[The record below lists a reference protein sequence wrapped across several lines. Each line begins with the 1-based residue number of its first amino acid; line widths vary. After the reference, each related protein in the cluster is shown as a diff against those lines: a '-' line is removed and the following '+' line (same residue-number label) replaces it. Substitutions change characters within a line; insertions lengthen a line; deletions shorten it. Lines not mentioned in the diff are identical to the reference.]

1 MRIEK
6 KTLNDALRVLGKVVC
21 QTSPVELYRSVRFVG
36 DVDGVMAMATDGVET
51 VSVILDAFAETEID
65 FCVPFKEL
73 KDQVRMGR
81 SETIE
86 LTGKFIE
93 FPELEE
99 PSADA
104 VSAILP
110 VNFGELL
117 TQAAPIVDR
126 TGYRRV
132 LHGINLS
139 NAGVTVTDGKQL
151 LHLPCILSLT
161 KDVTIPFPSALL
173 AAKTSEMGVLQV
185 WDKFFQIEIG
195 NFCWYGKLLE
205 GQYPN
210 WRGVIPSPESHDYS
224 ITLLDTEKVIAW
236 MKMIPSQKTTNGVEL
251 NVMPDGSV
259 TLVSCIQPN
268 FELNT
273 QATVSGV
280 QPRAVLTLDRE
291 IILRM
296 LLQGYN
302 TFSAHSDG
310 LVPVIASGG
319 SGQYIAMPIRTIS
332 KNPIPTNKENKEM
345 ETENTNVVEQ
355 TGATVKSND
364 TGFAMNCEKGNTG
377 NFEAAT
383 FNGNQRKITGVAL
396 SQGTQKQVGNF
407 DSCASIPVVN
417 PLDELGA
424 AVEEFKLKIKAMFEE
439 STALSRK
446 VKEAAPIQKQKERD
460 FIQARRGI
468 ERIRMAI

>member
-21 QTSPVELYRSVRFVG
+21 QTSPVELYQSVRFVG

-51 VSVILDAFAETEID
+51 VSVVVDAFTDAEID

-73 KDQVRMGR
+73 KDLVRMGR

-86 LTGKFIE
+86 LSGKFIE

-99 PSADA
+99 PTAEA

-117 TQAAPIVDR
+117 AQVAPIVDR
-126 TGYRRV
+126 TGYRRI

-139 NAGVTVTDGKQL
+139 NAGVTATDGKQL
-151 LHLPCILSLT
+151 LHLPCVLSLV

-173 AAKTSEMGVLQV
+173 AAKTSEMGTLQV
-185 WDKFFQIEIG
+185 WDKFFQIEID
-195 NFCWYGKLLE
+195 NFKWQGKLLE

-224 ITLLDTEKVIAW
+224 ITLHDTEKVIAW
-236 MKMIPSQKTTNGVEL
+236 VKMIPNQKTTNGIEL

-273 QATVSGV
+273 QATVTGV
-280 QPRAVLTLDRE
+280 PPRAVLTLDRE

-296 LLQGYN
+296 LLQDYT
-302 TFSAHSDG
+302 TFKAHSDG

-319 SGQYIAMPIRTIS
+319 AGQYIAMPIRTIS

-345 ETENTNVVEQ
+345 ETENTNVVETQ
-355 TGATVKSND
+355 N
-364 TGFAMNCEKGNTG
+364 
-377 NFEAAT
+377 AA
-383 FNGNQRKITGVAL
+383 
-396 SQGTQKQVGNF
+396 
-407 DSCASIPVVN
+407 PVVN
-417 PLDELGA
+417 PLDELGTA
-424 AVEEFKLKIKAMFEE
+424 IEDFKLKIKAMFEE
-439 STALSRK
+439 STVLSRK
-446 VKEAAPIQKQKERD
+446 VKEVALIQKQKERD
-460 FIQARRGI
+460 FIQARRAI

>member
-6 KTLNDALRVLGKVVC
+6 KTLNNALRVLGKVVC

-36 DVDGVMAMATDGVET
+36 YGDGVMAMVTDGVET

-73 KDQVRMGR
+73 KDLVRMGR

-86 LTGKFIE
+86 LSGTYIE
-93 FPELEE
+93 FPDLEE
-99 PSADA
+99 PTEDM

-110 VNFGELL
+110 VNFGELIS
-117 TQAAPIVDR
+117 QAATVIDR
-126 TGYRRV
+126 SNYRR
-132 LHGINLS
+132 LLQGINLS
-139 NAGVTVTDGKQL
+139 NAGVTATDGKQL
-151 LHLPCILSLT
+151 LHLPCVLSLP

-195 NFCWYGKLLE
+195 NFSWHGKLLE

-224 ITLLDTEKVIAW
+224 ITLHEPEKVLNW
-236 MKMIPSQKTTNGVEL
+236 VKMIPCQKTTNGVEL

-273 QATVSGV
+273 QATVTGV
-280 QPRAVLTLDRE
+280 RPRAVLTLDRE

-296 LLQGYN
+296 LLQGYT
-302 TFSAHSDG
+302 TFKVHSDG
-310 LVPVIASGG
+310 QVPVLASGG
-319 SGQYIAMPIRTIS
+319 AGQYIAMPIRTI
-332 KNPIPTNKENKEM
+332 KTNPIPTNKENKEM
-345 ETENTNVVEQ
+345 ETENNVVEQ
-355 TGATVKSND
+355 TT
-364 TGFAMNCEKGNTG
+364 
-377 NFEAAT
+377 
-383 FNGNQRKITGVAL
+383 
-396 SQGTQKQVGNF
+396 
-407 DSCASIPVVN
+407 PVVN

-446 VKEAAPIQKQKERD
+446 VKEVALIQKQKERD
-460 FIQARRGI
+460 FIQARRAI

>member
-36 DVDGVMAMATDGVET
+36 DENGILAMATDGVET
-51 VSVILDAFAETEID
+51 VSVALDAFTESGID

-73 KDQVRMGR
+73 KDLVRIGR

-99 PSADA
+99 PSTDA

-117 TQAAPIVDR
+117 TQAASIVDR
-126 TGYRRV
+126 SNYRR
-132 LHGINLS
+132 LLQGINLS
-139 NAGVTVTDGKQL
+139 NVGVTATDGKQL
-151 LHLPCILSLT
+151 LHLPCVLSLA

-173 AAKTSEMGVLQV
+173 ATKTSEMGTLQV
-185 WDKFFQIEIG
+185 WDTFFQIEIG
-195 NFCWYGKLLE
+195 NFKWHGKLLE

-224 ITLLDTEKVIAW
+224 ITLHDTEKVIAW
-236 MKMIPSQKTTNGVEL
+236 VKMIPSQKTTNGIEL

-273 QATVSGV
+273 SATVTGV

-296 LLQGYN
+296 LLQGYT
-302 TFSAHSDG
+302 TFKAHSDG

-319 SGQYIAMPIRTIS
+319 AGQYIAMLIRTIN

-345 ETENTNVVEQ
+345 ETENINVVEPQ
-355 TGATVKSND
+355 N
-364 TGFAMNCEKGNTG
+364 
-377 NFEAAT
+377 AAP
-383 FNGNQRKITGVAL
+383 VA
-396 SQGTQKQVGNF
+396 
-407 DSCASIPVVN
+407 N

-439 STALSRK
+439 STALSHK
-446 VKEAAPIQKQKERD
+446 VKEVALIQKQKERD
-460 FIQARRGI
+460 FIQARRAI

>member
-1 MRIEK
+1 MRVEK
-6 KTLNDALRVLGKVVC
+6 RVLNDALRVLGKVVC
-21 QTSPVELYRSVRFVG
+21 QTSPVELYRSIRFVG
-36 DVDGVMAMATDGVET
+36 DADGVMAMATDGVEI
-51 VSVILDAFAETEID
+51 VSVILDAFAESEID

-73 KDQVRMGR
+73 KDLVRIGR

-86 LTGKFIE
+86 LNGTFIE

-117 TQAAPIVDR
+117 TQAASVVDR
-126 TGYRRV
+126 SNYRR
-132 LHGINLS
+132 LLQGINLS
-139 NAGVTVTDGKQL
+139 NAGVTATDGKQL
-151 LHLPCILSLT
+151 LHLPCVLSLA

-173 AAKTSEMGVLQV
+173 SAKTSEMGTLQV
-185 WDKFFQIEIG
+185 WDTFFQIEIG
-195 NFCWYGKLLE
+195 NFKWQGKLLE

-224 ITLLDTEKVIAW
+224 ITLHDIEKVLNW
-236 MKMIPSQKTTNGVEL
+236 VKTIPGQKNTNGVEL

-273 QATVSGV
+273 SATVTGV

-296 LLQGYN
+296 LLQGYT
-302 TFSAHSDG
+302 TFKAHSDG

-319 SGQYIAMPIRTIS
+319 AGQYIAMPIRTINQ
-332 KNPIPTNKENKEM
+332 NPIQPKQEEKKMEIEN
-345 ETENTNVVEQ
+345 NVVEQ
-355 TGATVKSND
+355 TA
-364 TGFAMNCEKGNTG
+364 
-377 NFEAAT
+377 
-383 FNGNQRKITGVAL
+383 
-396 SQGTQKQVGNF
+396 
-407 DSCASIPVVN
+407 PVVN

-424 AVEEFKLKIKAMFEE
+424 AVEEFKLKIKAMFDE

-446 VKEAAPIQKQKERD
+446 VKEVALIQKQKERD
-460 FIQARRGI
+460 FIQARRAI

>member
-6 KTLNDALRVLGKVVC
+6 KMLNDALRVLGKVVC
-21 QTSPVELYRSVRFVG
+21 QTSPVELYRSIRFVG
-36 DVDGVMAMATDGVET
+36 EENGIRAMATDGVET
-51 VSVILDAFAETEID
+51 VSVILDAFTETEID

-73 KDQVRMGR
+73 KDLVRIGR
-81 SETIE
+81 SETLE
-86 LTGKFIE
+86 LNGTFIE

-104 VSAILP
+104 ISAILP

-126 TGYRRV
+126 SGYRRV

-139 NAGVTVTDGKQL
+139 HAGVTATDGKQQ
-151 LHLPCILSLT
+151 LHLPCVLSLA

-173 AAKTSEMGVLQV
+173 AAKTSEIGIFRTWNNL
-185 WDKFFQIEIG
+185 FLIEIG
-195 NFCWYGKLLE
+195 NFKWHGKLLE

-210 WRGVIPSPESHDYS
+210 WRGVIPSAEGHDYS
-224 ITLLDTEKVIAW
+224 ITLHDPEKVIAW
-236 MKMIPSQKTTNGVEL
+236 VKMIPSQKTTNGIEL

-273 QATVSGV
+273 SATVTGV

-296 LLQGYN
+296 LLQGYT
-302 TFSAHSDG
+302 TFKAHSDG

-319 SGQYIAMPIRTIS
+319 SGQYIAMPIRTI
-332 KNPIPTNKENKEM
+332 KTNPTQPENKENKEM
-345 ETENTNVVEQ
+345 ETENTNVVEPQ
-355 TGATVKSND
+355 N
-364 TGFAMNCEKGNTG
+364 
-377 NFEAAT
+377 AA
-383 FNGNQRKITGVAL
+383 
-396 SQGTQKQVGNF
+396 
-407 DSCASIPVVN
+407 PVVN
-417 PLDELGA
+417 PLDELGTA
-424 AVEEFKLKIKAMFEE
+424 IEDFKLKIKAMFEE
-439 STALSRK
+439 STVLSRK
-446 VKEAAPIQKQKERD
+446 VKEVALIQKQKERD
-460 FIQARRGI
+460 FIQARRAI

>member
-21 QTSPVELYRSVRFVG
+21 QTSPVELYRSIRFVG
-36 DVDGVMAMATDGVET
+36 GVDGVKAMATDGVET
-51 VSVILDAFAETEID
+51 VSVKVEAFAEADVD

-73 KDQVRMGR
+73 KDLVRMGR

-86 LTGKFIE
+86 LTGKLIE
-93 FPELEE
+93 FPEQEE
-99 PSADA
+99 PTEDA

-117 TQAAPIVDR
+117 AQAAPIADR
-126 TGYRRV
+126 HSYRRV
-132 LHGINLS
+132 LQGINLS
-139 NAGVTVTDGKQL
+139 NAGIIATDGKQL
-151 LHLPCILSLT
+151 LHLPCVLSLAN
-161 KDVTIPFPSALL
+161 DVTIPFPSALL

-195 NFCWYGKLLE
+195 NFCWHGKLLE

-210 WRGVIPSPESHDYS
+210 WRGVIPSAESHDYS
-224 ITLLDTEKVIAW
+224 ITLHEVEKVLDW
-236 MKMIPSQKTTNGVEL
+236 VKMIPSQKTTNGVEF

-273 QATVSGV
+273 QTTVTGV

-296 LLQGYN
+296 LLQGYT
-302 TFSAHSDG
+302 TFKAHSDG

-319 SGQYIAMPIRTIS
+319 AGQYIAMPIRTIN
-332 KNPIPTNKENKEM
+332 KNPIQPKQEEKKM

-355 TGATVKSND
+355 TAP
-364 TGFAMNCEKGNTG
+364 
-377 NFEAAT
+377 
-383 FNGNQRKITGVAL
+383 VA
-396 SQGTQKQVGNF
+396 
-407 DSCASIPVVN
+407 N
-417 PLDELGA
+417 PLDELNA
-424 AVEEFKLKIKAMFEE
+424 NVEEFRGKLKLLLDE
-439 STALSRK
+439 SGVLIRK
-446 VKEAAPIQKQKERD
+446 VKEVALVQKQKERD
-460 FIQARRGI
+460 FIQARRAI

>member
-1 MRIEK
+1 MRVEK
-6 KTLNDALRVLGKVVC
+6 RVLNDALRVLGKVVC

-36 DVDGVMAMATDGVET
+36 DENGILAMVTDGVEA
-51 VSVILDAFAETEID
+51 VSVAVDAFTDAEID

-73 KDQVRMGR
+73 KDLVRIGR
-81 SETIE
+81 SKTIE
-86 LTGKFIE
+86 LSGSFIE
-93 FPELEE
+93 FPKLEE
-99 PSADA
+99 PTEDTI
-104 VSAILP
+104 SAILP

-139 NAGVTVTDGKQL
+139 HAGVTVTDGKQL
-151 LHLPCILSLT
+151 LHLPCVLSLA

-173 AAKTSEMGVLQV
+173 ASKTSEMGVLQV

-195 NFCWYGKLLE
+195 NFKWQGKLLE

-224 ITLLDTEKVIAW
+224 ITLHEPEKVLNW
-236 MKMIPSQKTTNGVEL
+236 VKMIPCQKTTNGVEL

-273 QATVSGV
+273 SATVTGV

-296 LLQGYN
+296 LLQGYT
-302 TFSAHSDG
+302 TFKAHSDG

-319 SGQYIAMPIRTIS
+319 SGQYVAMPIRTIN
-332 KNPIPTNKENKEM
+332 KNPIQPKQEEKKMEIEN
-345 ETENTNVVEQ
+345 NAVEQ
-355 TGATVKSND
+355 TA
-364 TGFAMNCEKGNTG
+364 
-377 NFEAAT
+377 
-383 FNGNQRKITGVAL
+383 
-396 SQGTQKQVGNF
+396 
-407 DSCASIPVVN
+407 PVVN
-417 PLDELGA
+417 PLDELGT

-446 VKEAAPIQKQKERD
+446 VKEVALIQKQKERD
-460 FIQARRGI
+460 FIQARRAI

>member
-1 MRIEK
+1 MRVEK

-21 QTSPVELYRSVRFVG
+21 QTSPVELYRSIRFVG

-51 VSVILDAFAETEID
+51 VSVILDAYAETEID

-73 KDQVRMGR
+73 KDLVRIGR

-99 PSADA
+99 PTADA
-104 VSAILP
+104 ISAILP

-117 TQAAPIVDR
+117 TQAASVVDR
-126 TGYRRV
+126 SNYRR
-132 LHGINLS
+132 LLQGINLS
-139 NAGVTVTDGKQL
+139 NAGVTATDGKQL
-151 LHLPCILSLT
+151 LHLPCVLSLPQ
-161 KDVTIPFPSALL
+161 DVTIPFPSALL
-173 AAKTSEMGVLQV
+173 AVKTSEMGTLQV
-185 WDKFFQIEIG
+185 WDYLFQIKIG
-195 NFCWYGKLLE
+195 NFKWHGKLLE

-224 ITLLDTEKVIAW
+224 ITLHDPEKVIAW
-236 MKMIPSQKTTNGVEL
+236 VKIIPSQKSTNGVEL

-273 QATVSGV
+273 SATVTGV
-280 QPRAVLTLDRE
+280 QSRAVLTLDRE

-296 LLQGYN
+296 LLQGYT
-302 TFSAHSDG
+302 TFKAHSDG
-310 LVPVIASGG
+310 LVPVIANGG
-319 SGQYIAMPIRTIS
+319 AGQYIAMPIRTIN

-345 ETENTNVVEQ
+345 EIENNVVEQ
-355 TGATVKSND
+355 TAP
-364 TGFAMNCEKGNTG
+364 
-377 NFEAAT
+377 
-383 FNGNQRKITGVAL
+383 VA
-396 SQGTQKQVGNF
+396 
-407 DSCASIPVVN
+407 N

-424 AVEEFKLKIKAMFEE
+424 AVEEFKLKIKAMFDE

-446 VKEAAPIQKQKERD
+446 VKEVALVQKQKERD
-460 FIQARRGI
+460 FIQARRAI

>member
-6 KTLNDALRVLGKVVC
+6 RVLNDALRVLGKVVC
-21 QTSPVELYRSVRFVG
+21 QASPVELYRSIRFVG
-36 DVDGVMAMATDGVET
+36 DGDGVCAMATDGVEV

-73 KDQVRMGR
+73 KDLVRMGR
-81 SETIE
+81 SETLE
-86 LTGKFIE
+86 LTGTFIE
-93 FPELEE
+93 FPATEE
-99 PSADA
+99 PAADA
-104 VSAILP
+104 MSAILP

-117 TQAAPIVDR
+117 AQAAPIIDR

-151 LHLPCILSLT
+151 LHQPCVLSLA

-173 AAKTSEMGVLQV
+173 AAKTSEMGTLQV
-185 WDKFFQIEIG
+185 WDNLFQIEIG
-195 NFCWYGKLLE
+195 NFSWHGKLLE

-224 ITLLDTEKVIAW
+224 ITLHEPEKVLNW
-236 MKMIPSQKTTNGVEL
+236 VKMLLSQKTTNGVEL

-296 LLQGYN
+296 LLQGY
-302 TFSAHSDG
+302 TAFSAHSDG

-332 KNPIPTNKENKEM
+332 KNPIQPKQEEKKMEIEN
-345 ETENTNVVEQ
+345 NVVEQ
-355 TGATVKSND
+355 TA
-364 TGFAMNCEKGNTG
+364 
-377 NFEAAT
+377 
-383 FNGNQRKITGVAL
+383 
-396 SQGTQKQVGNF
+396 
-407 DSCASIPVVN
+407 PVVN
-417 PLDELGA
+417 PLDELNA
-424 AVEEFKLKIKAMFEE
+424 NVEEFRGKLKLLLDE
-439 STALSRK
+439 SGVLIRK
-446 VKEAAPIQKQKERD
+446 VKEVALVQKQKERD
-460 FIQARRGI
+460 FIQARRAI